1 MRPPDRP
8 GELLK
13 GHRERLGWS
22 TRRAA
27 STAGG
32 NHTYWGQVERG
43 LHTPPRRWVAEA
55 ADALGLDAAERD
67 ELLAAFGHAAAT
79 AEPASPAAAA
89 RRRVEEA
96 AQLVGASPAQVAA
109 ALAALGI
116 PAADWA
122 ERPGAGRGGSAR
134 PAPGQGVGGRPDPA
148 RGQGADAKPGQG
160 VSARVRPDGASRR

>member
-1 MRPPDRP
+1 MPPHRDP
-8 GELLK
+8 GRLLQ

-43 LHTPPRRWVAEA
+43 MHRPPRRWVLEA

-67 ELLAAFGHAAAT
+67 ELLAAFGHPPVEAADQPPP
-79 AEPASPAAAA
+79 EAA
-89 RRRVEEA
+89 RRLVQEA
-96 AQLVGASPAQVAA
+96 ARLVGASPDQVAA

-116 PAADWA
+116 AAAD
-122 ERPGAGRGGSAR
+122 
-134 PAPGQGVGGRPDPA
+134 
-148 RGQGADAKPGQG
+148 
-160 VSARVRPDGASRR
+160 

>member
-1 MRPPDRP
+1 MPPHREP
-8 GELLK
+8 GRLLK

-43 LHTPPRRWVAEA
+43 LHRPPRRWVVEA

-67 ELLAAFGHAAAT
+67 ELLAAFGHAPVEAGQAPP
-79 AEPASPAAAA
+79 EAA
-89 RRRVEEA
+89 RRLVQEA
-96 AQLVGASPAQVAA
+96 ARLVGASPDQLAA

-116 PAADWA
+116 PAAD
-122 ERPGAGRGGSAR
+122 
-134 PAPGQGVGGRPDPA
+134 
-148 RGQGADAKPGQG
+148 
-160 VSARVRPDGASRR
+160 